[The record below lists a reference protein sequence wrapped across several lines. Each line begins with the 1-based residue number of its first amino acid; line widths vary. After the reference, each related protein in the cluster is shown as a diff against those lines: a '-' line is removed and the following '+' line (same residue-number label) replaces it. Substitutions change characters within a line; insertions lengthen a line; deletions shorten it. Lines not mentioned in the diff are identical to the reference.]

1 MSCVCEKD
9 KYSATTKRLS
19 IKFNVSYILKNIS
32 WSYALATISEMYCS
46 YCINKFQPCLRFWKS
61 QCRAYIG
68 CIAKYCKYW
77 FWCFVSSG
85 VFLLLSS
92 YIQLKLP
99 TSILKNFLLNVIIL
113 LCITC
118 LDKSGKDISKHV
130 YASWNVENYRDHAY
144 YYTYKR

>member
-19 IKFNVSYILKNIS
+19 IKFKVSCILKNIS
-32 WSYALATISEMYCS
+32 WSYVLATISQIQCS
-46 YCINKFQPCLRFWKS
+46 YCINKFQPSLRFSKS
-61 QCRAYIG
+61 QSRAYILD
-68 CIAKYCKYW
+68 ALQNVANTD
-77 FWCFVSSG
+77 FNVLL

-92 YIQLKLP
+92 YIQVMLP
-99 TSILKNFLLNVIIL
+99 TSILKNFLLYVIIL